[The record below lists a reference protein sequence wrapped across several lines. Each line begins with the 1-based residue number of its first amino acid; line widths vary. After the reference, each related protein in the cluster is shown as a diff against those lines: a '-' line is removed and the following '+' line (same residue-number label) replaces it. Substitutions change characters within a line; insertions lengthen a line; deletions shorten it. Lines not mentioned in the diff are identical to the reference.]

1 MVERI
6 KQFFREVKIET
17 SKVVYPSREELTGST
32 VIVIITVMI
41 VSVFL
46 GIIDLGLTK
55 LIGLAL
61 R

>member
-1 MVERI
+1 MIERI

-17 SKVVYPSREELTGST
+17 GKVVYPNRDELTGST
-32 VIVIITVMI
+32 IIVIVTVFI

-46 GIIDLGLTK
+46 GIIDLSLTK

>member
-6 KQFFREVKIET
+6 KQFFREVKVET

>member
-6 KQFFREVKIET
+6 KQFFREVKVET
-17 SKVVYPSREELTGST
+17 GKVVYPNREELTGST
-32 VIVIITVMI
+32 VVVIITVVI

-46 GIIDLGLTK
+46 GIVDLGLTK